1 MCECLKY
8 CQFTFQ
14 MLQFYSKK
22 YNNQENI
29 QFKMLVYL
37 QQYKIL
43 VKIIQMALTVNK
55 HFRMYQHT
63 IY

>member
-1 MCECLKY
+1 MFKVLPIY
-8 CQFTFQ
+8 ISNVTILF
-14 MLQFYSKK
+14 KK